1 MRKIPVI
8 ICIDVEPDE
17 REIESTTVKNW
28 EGFEGVLKFLGG
40 LRGRLEKATEAP
52 VSFSW
57 FMRMDPQ
64 IEHTYGLPW
73 WVAKRYREA
82 IAQLE
87 RAGDEIGLHVHAWRW
102 DNDSNRWIIDHGD
115 QKWIDHCLRMSFA
128 AYQTAFGRPCLSFR
142 FGDHWMNNETMDSLE
157 NLGIKFDL
165 TIEPGM
171 KAKPALVPKELHTGS
186 LPDYT
191 EAPRQPYRPSRTDFR
206 KQSGAQER
214 GLWMI
219 PLSTARGGFSCFPS
233 VKHAASALGIDLQKL
248 GETTQLNLGL
258 KGSRFS
264 RYMNSLLDRGGES
277 YLAPVVRTDVG
288 IDPVPRA
295 HMEQNMEFILSH
307 PLVKCFKFVR
317 PAEAIELLTPPARE
331 KLSA

>member
-8 ICIDVEPDE
+8 LCVDVEPDE

-28 EGFEGVLKFLGG
+28 AGFEEVLKFLDS

-73 WVAKRYREA
+73 WVAKQYREA
-82 IAQLE
+82 ILQLE

-102 DNDSNRWIIDHGD
+102 DAGSNRWIIDHGD
-115 QKWIDHCLRMSFA
+115 QKWVDHCLRVSFA
-128 AYQTAFGRPCLSFR
+128 AYQTAFDRPCLSFR
-142 FGDHWMNNETMDSLE
+142 FGDHWMNNDTMDSLE

-171 KAKPALVPKELHTGS
+171 KAKPTLVPKELYTGS

-191 EAPRQPYRPSRTDFR
+191 DVPRHPYKPSRTDFR
-206 KQSGAQER
+206 KSAQER
-214 GLWMI
+214 GVWTI
-219 PLSTARGGFSCFPS
+219 PLSTASGFSGFPR
-233 VKHAASALGIDLQKL
+233 VKRAASALGIDLQRHS
-248 GETTQLNLGL
+248 ETTQLNLGL
-258 KGSRFS
+258 KRPRFC
-264 RYMNSLLDRGGES
+264 RYMNSLLDLSDES

-288 IDPVPRA
+288 IDPVTRA

-307 PLVKCFKFVR
+307 PLVKRFKFVR
-317 PAEAIELLTPPARE
+317 PAEAIELLTPPRE
-331 KLSA
+331 KMVT